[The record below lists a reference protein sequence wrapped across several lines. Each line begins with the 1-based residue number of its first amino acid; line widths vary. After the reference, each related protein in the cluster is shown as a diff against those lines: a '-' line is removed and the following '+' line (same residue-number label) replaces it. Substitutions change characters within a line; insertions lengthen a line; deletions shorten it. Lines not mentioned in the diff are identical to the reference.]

1 MTRTTGLGVSNFAG
15 SGGRAAGALR
25 AVERERVVSSIL
37 RLQRN
42 FWP

>member
-1 MTRTTGLGVSNFAG
+1 VGVYFPSNENVWG
-15 SGGRAAGALR
+15 
-25 AVERERVVSSIL
+25 SIL